1 MNQKIQQKKKTKKL
15 FGLLENIRDMD
26 LLYQNIFELIP
37 SIKKELKILK
47 KY

>member
-15 FGLLENIRDMD
+15 FGLLENIIRDMD

-37 SIKKELKILK
+37 SIG
-47 KY
+47 